1 MGAIQQSVNGTTQSI
16 EQLNGFAQKVGQMV
30 VFIKELAYKSNI
42 LALNA
47 SIEAVRAGEHGRGFS
62 VVANETRKLAEMS
75 ASSADG
81 IADLLN
87 QIQLTS
93 EQSYQAM
100 NQVQQEVQLG
110 SQTVQDT
117 RQTFQL
123 ILSSTRSIASQ
134 MEEISA
140 AAEQMSASS
149 EEVTATIGQISDIAR
164 GSSEQVVQMSDMS
177 SRNLASMRE
186 LSEQADL
193 LKNLSHSLQ
202 QQIEKFTS

>member
-1 MGAIQQSVNGTTQSI
+1 
-16 EQLNGFAQKVGQMV
+16 
-30 VFIKELAYKSNI
+30 
-42 LALNA
+42 
-47 SIEAVRAGEHGRGFS
+47 
-62 VVANETRKLAEMS
+62 
-75 ASSADG
+75 
-81 IADLLN
+81 
-87 QIQLTS
+87 
-93 EQSYQAM
+93 M

-110 SQTVQDT
+110 SQTVQDAG
-117 RQTFQL
+117 QTFHL

-149 EEVTATIGQISDIAR
+149 EQVTATIGQISDIAR
-164 GSSEQVVQMSDMS
+164 GSSEQVVHMSDMS
-177 SRNLASMRE
+177 SRNLVSMRE